1 MNVGKNRGSQ
11 RKDMYLGN
19 TGQKRFC
26 RTERKCEKSQKLR
39 GKHPLMMLTSDSV
52 RERTNPFSIIF
63 YYLIFFLF
71 YTRLFIFCVLLF
83 AIMKIMSFPHQSTIQ
98 KPVKYHPRLNMR
110 RRMCYTSLSVY
121 ALFEVKPLV
130 VSWLKPS
137 FKFQSA

>member
-63 YYLIFFLF
+63 YYLIFF
-71 YTRLFIFCVLLF
+71 FIL
-83 AIMKIMSFPHQSTIQ
+83 
-98 KPVKYHPRLNMR
+98 Y
-110 RRMCYTSLSVY
+110 
-121 ALFEVKPLV
+121 
-130 VSWLKPS
+130 
-137 FKFQSA
+137 

>member
-39 GKHPLMMLTSDSV
+39 GKHPLMMLTSTPSKK
-52 RERTNPFSIIF
+52 EQSHFLLFFII
-63 YYLIFFLF
+63 LFFLF
-71 YTRLFIFCVLLF
+71 YTKLFIFCVLLF
-83 AIMKIMSFPHQSTIQ
+83 AIMRIMSFPHQSTIQ

-110 RRMCYTSLSVY
+110 RRMCYTSLSV
-121 ALFEVKPLV
+121 
-130 VSWLKPS
+130 S
-137 FKFQSA
+137 FCTL